1 MTILL
6 KDLLTETQNTEIKFG
21 YHYTSRENYEKIK
34 KDGLRINQSSHLTNT
49 FDIESDKTWV
59 RKAYGMTPIFLS
71 LEPLKR
77 FGPRMPMGSDY
88 DWILLKVNVE
98 GLDIAADLGLLIDH
112 GAYIEEDGFWFKR
125 KPEWLSASDYSY
137 TDLQGS
143 DTFDMNKVI
152 KATRTFVVLENIP
165 SNRIEVV
172 NYKGQTIDKIQNFL
186 GINIPVKYL
195 DFYKSLFNFPK
206 SQDAEHR
213 DQLIKT
219 GFWGKQGAGC
229 IFLSKDTK
237 RILLPF
243 RSKNVLEPN
252 TWGVWGGAID
262 KNETPESAVRREV
275 KEEAGYKGNVE
286 FVKLTVFEKDTF
298 KYHNFLAIVDTE
310 FKPNLNWETETYKWV
325 EFGNWPSPLHFGLK
339 YLLDN
344 SGNKIKTIINS
355 L

>member
-1 MTILL
+1 MI
-6 KDLLTETQNTEIKFG
+6 KLTELLNDALNTSVDHG
-21 YHYTSRENYEKIK
+21 YHYTSKESYDKIK
-34 KDGLRINQSSHLTNT
+34 KEGLRINQSSHLTNT
-49 FDIESDKTWV
+49 FGMESDKTWV

-71 LEPLKR
+71 LEPLTR

-88 DWILLKVNVE
+88 DWVLLKVDVK
-98 GLDIAADLGLLIDH
+98 GLDIAADLGLLIDY

-125 KPEWLSASDYSY
+125 KPEWLDSSDYSY
-137 TDLQGS
+137 NDLQGS
-143 DTFDMNKVI
+143 DTFDLNKVI
-152 KATRTFVVLENIP
+152 KATGTFVVLENIP
-165 SNRIEVV
+165 ADKIKMV
-172 NYKGQTIDKIQNFL
+172 NYRGQTTDKIKDFSGL
-186 GINIPVKYL
+186 KNIKYL
-195 DFYKSLFNFPK
+195 DFYKSLFNLPK
-206 SQDAEHR
+206 SQDDEHR
-213 DQLIKT
+213 DQLTKT

-275 KEEAGYKGNVE
+275 SEEAGYKGNVE
-286 FVKLTVFEKDTF
+286 FVKLAVFEKDTF

-310 FKPNLNWETETYKWV
+310 FTPNLNWETETYKWV
-325 EFGNWPSPLHFGLK
+325 EFGNWPSPMHFGLK

-344 SGNKIKTIINS
+344 SSDKIQTVIKS